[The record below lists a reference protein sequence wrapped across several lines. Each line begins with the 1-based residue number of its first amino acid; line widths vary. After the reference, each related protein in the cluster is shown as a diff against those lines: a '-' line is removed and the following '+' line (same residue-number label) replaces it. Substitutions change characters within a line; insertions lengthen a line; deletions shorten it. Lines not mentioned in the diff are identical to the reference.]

1 VICTAEEF
9 ARLRRSDDPDEYQR
23 ASSEEAPLEVWLSI
37 VERMPELREW
47 VAHNKT
53 VPLSIL
59 EQLANDPD
67 SGVRAT
73 VAGKRKLSPA
83 LQWALA
89 RDPDP
94 SVRERLAYNGKCL
107 TEVLCLLSED
117 METFV
122 KMAAVKRLA
131 GRRSAL

>member
-1 VICTAEEF
+1 MICTAEEF

-23 ASSEEAPLEVWLSI
+23 ASSDEAPLEVWLSV

-73 VAGKRKLSPA
+73 VAGKRTLSPA

-89 RDPDP
+89 KDPDP

-117 METFV
+117 IETFV
-122 KMAAVKRLA
+122 KMAAIKKLSE
-131 GRRSAL
+131 RRSAL